1 MARWHNNSITST
13 LPETN
18 IAMEN
23 PPFWGIYQ
31 ERCGF
36 SWAMLV
42 SGRVKSIKLSFIT
55 TWLSCYLLS
64 CSAMTTLGHLAF
76 FVAHISSSS
85 KNLKSSPPIVIPKKE
100 TESSHLQKTTSK
112 SHQSTMW
119 KRIHRKMERNLG
131 ISQHAWRI
139 LTSPPVEQR
148 PKHHSQPRKS
158 HPVHRSE
165 QRERVEGGRCIHL
178 WKCSNQQN
186 PSVES
191 VNQSDFRFFS
201 VCEICDEYSQFE
213 FIADL
218 LIPWGSCEPVPC
230 RSRRS
235 LWKWGL
241 PFAGWEDEFP
251 FNRSWALYLSA
262 FYLQPSAHDSHVSCI

>member
-1 MARWHNNSITST
+1 
-13 LPETN
+13 
-18 IAMEN
+18 
-23 PPFWGIYQ
+23 
-31 ERCGF
+31 
-36 SWAMLV
+36 
-42 SGRVKSIKLSFIT
+42 
-55 TWLSCYLLS
+55 
-64 CSAMTTLGHLAF
+64 
-76 FVAHISSSS
+76 
-85 KNLKSSPPIVIPKKE
+85 
-100 TESSHLQKTTSK
+100 
-112 SHQSTMW
+112 
-119 KRIHRKMERNLG
+119 MERNLG

-201 VCEICDEYSQFE
+201 VCEICDECSQFE

-218 LIPWGSCEPVPC
+218 LIEAPVSRCHVVLVEACGSGVSHLLVGKMSFHLTIAGLFI
-230 RSRRS
+230 SRH
-235 LWKWGL
+235 
-241 PFAGWEDEFP
+241 FIC
-251 FNRSWALYLSA
+251 NI
-262 FYLQPSAHDSHVSCI
+262 LQPSAHDSHV